1 MGGTVEYQA
10 FPRGDDLKTLP
21 GAAGTAKNPQTVNG
35 TFNLGDLAVEGYTG
49 LAVTLDI
56 TAITAANLK
65 VYVDE
70 LDETSSKYVQI
81 LAVDNAGAGYTVTGT
96 NRGTVS
102 PLLSKKIRLRWIVA
116 SAGTVTFTV
125 SYKLSWSGG
134 N

>member
-1 MGGTVEYQA
+1 
-10 FPRGDDLKTLP
+10 